1 MKMIFA
7 ILLCLMLMMSLVLPV
22 AATESSTASTAP
34 SSSTSVEQARDAAY
48 GNPTNANVMAVIC
61 VIIIVLGGAYLIF
74 GVKRSR
80 DL

>member
-1 MKMIFA
+1 MKKIFA
-7 ILLCLMLMMSLVLPV
+7 ILLCLMLMMSLVLPA
-22 AATESSTASTAP
+22 AATEP

-48 GNPTNANVMAVIC
+48 GNPSNANVMAVIC